1 MRHPLALALLLI
13 SATTTASF
21 SLADPLNESAPDLA
35 CPDCNQINAA
45 ARVEDGIVAV
55 GAYGLIAHKP
65 SAGQWQ
71 QLPAP
76 VRRMLTSVVVTREGH
91 LVATGHDALILSSPG
106 PGEIWTTVHAD
117 PALDAPLLDLWIG
130 SDGRG
135 LAVGAYGL
143 ALVTQDHGLSWTR
156 HEIDLQENHFYAID
170 EAPNGSLF
178 VCGEFGTVLRSH
190 NRGKDWVQL
199 DAGWDGTFFGCRCGD
214 KDRILL
220 YGLEGTVLESR
231 NEGSTWQRLETGTS
245 ASLYDAAFLPN
256 GRAIIAGAD
265 GTVLLETLP
274 GKFERIAYAH
284 RESILKIL
292 VTSPDTV
299 LLFGEGGVKSLELQ
313 DGLPAVTDRPE

>member
-13 SATTTASF
+13 SAAASF
-21 SLADPLNESAPDLA
+21 SRADPLNESAPDLA
-35 CPDCNQINAA
+35 CPDCNQINATA
-45 ARVEDGIVAV
+45 WVEDGIVAV
-55 GAYGLIAHKP
+55 GAYGLIVYKS
-65 SAGQWQ
+65 SAGRWQ
-71 QLPAP
+71 QLPGP
-76 VRRMLTSVVVTREGH
+76 VRRMLTSVVATREGH

-106 PGEIWTTVHAD
+106 TGENWAIVHAD
-117 PALDAPLLDLWIG
+117 PAQDAPLLDLWIG

-143 ALVTQDHGLSWTR
+143 ALLTQDHGLNWAP
-156 HEIDLQENHFYAID
+156 HEIDLRENHFYAID
-170 EAPNGSLF
+170 EAPDGSLF

-190 NRGKDWVQL
+190 NRGEDWTRL
-199 DAGWDGTFFGCRCGD
+199 DTGWDGTFFGCRCGD

-245 ASLYDAAFLPN
+245 ASLYDAAFLPD
-256 GRAIIAGAD
+256 GRAILAGAD

-274 GKFERIAYAH
+274 GTFERVAYTY

-292 VTSPDTV
+292 VISPDTV
-299 LLFGEGGVKSLELQ
+299 LLFGEGGVKPLQ
-313 DGLPAVTDRPE
+313 LPRTSAAVTSRPK